1 MRWPWR
7 RAQVGP
13 AEPRRAVS
21 SKALELQAAMDI
33 LAEVF
38 GTRPG
43 EVEEMIQR
51 RLEERSWAEENG
63 RWPTTFSLEE
73 ISLILKHD

>member
-1 MRWPWR
+1 MRWPWQR
-7 RAQVGP
+7 TQVGLV
-13 AEPRRAVS
+13 EPGLASVIIS
-21 SKALELQAAMDI
+21 SKAIELQAAVEI

-51 RLEERSWAEENG
+51 RL
-63 RWPTTFSLEE
+63 
-73 ISLILKHD
+73 D

>member
-1 MRWPWR
+1 MKWPWKQ
-7 RAQVGP
+7 AQARPV
-13 AEPRRAVS
+13 EPMRAVS
-21 SKALELQAAMDI
+21 SKAMELETAKEI

-63 RWPTTFSLEE
+63 RWPQKFWVEG
-73 ISLILKHD
+73 

>member
-1 MRWPWR
+1 MRWPWQ
-7 RAQVGP
+7 RAQAGP
-13 AEPRRAVS
+13 VEPRRAVS
-21 SKALELQAAMDI
+21 SKAMELETAKEI

-51 RLEERSWAEENG
+51 RMEERGWAEEDG
-63 RWPTTFSLEE
+63 RWPATFSLGE
-73 ISLILKHD
+73 

>member
-1 MRWPWR
+1 MRWPWQR
-7 RAQVGP
+7 SQAGP
-13 AEPRRAVS
+13 IEPRRAVS
-21 SKALELQAAMDI
+21 SKAMELETAKEI

-51 RLEERSWAEENG
+51 RMEERSWAEEDG
-63 RWPTTFSLEE
+63 RWPATFSLSE
-73 ISLILKHD
+73 

>member
-7 RAQVGP
+7 RASIRSNV
-13 AEPRRAVS
+13 
-21 SKALELQAAMDI
+21 KAMELQAAMEI

-51 RLEERSWAEENG
+51 RLEERSEPEEYEEG
-63 RWPTTFSLEE
+63 RWPAAFCL
-73 ISLILKHD
+73 

>member
-1 MRWPWR
+1 MRWPWQR
-7 RAQVGP
+7 SQAGP
-13 AEPRRAVS
+13 IEPRRASVGS
-21 SKALELQAAMDI
+21 NGNRKAMELQAAMEI

-51 RLEERSWAEENG
+51 RLDERSWAEENG
-63 RWPTTFSLEE
+63 R
-73 ISLILKHD
+73 

>member
-7 RAQVGP
+7 RAKAGP
-13 AEPRRAVS
+13 VEPRLVSVS
-21 SKALELQAAMDI
+21 SNGNGKALELQAAMEI

-63 RWPTTFSLEE
+63 RWPATFVLGE
-73 ISLILKHD
+73 